1 MIDNMSPMSN
11 RKRFAALLRRA
22 PRQYLAII
30 GAFGR
35 WVMLGA
41 LAGGL
46 AGPASA
52 LFLVTLRWASD
63 IHAQNPWTL
72 WMLPFAG
79 IAIHLLYATFG
90 AATARGNNLLI
101 EEVHLN
107 RRDVPLRMAP
117 LGFMAPVVTLLFGG
131 SVASVGTAVQMG
143 GALADWLA
151 RTLRLSREERRVML
165 MAGLSGGF
173 GSVIGAPVAGAVFG
187 MEVQSVG
194 RIRYEGIVPCLVSSL
209 VAYEIVRLLGV
220 PFGRYPQLPV
230 FAFDP
235 VVALKVGLAGAAFGL
250 CSLVFIELTQAVSKL
265 LGRVAGPRAWLKPAL
280 GGALIIVLADLIGTQ
295 EYLGLSE
302 PLLAAV
308 WAGAGISTFA
318 FLAKLIFTS
327 LTVGAGFRA
336 GEITPLFIMGATLGY
351 ALAPAL
357 GAPPILLAAVGFVA
371 VFAGASNTPIASAL
385 IGIELF
391 GSGGL
396 AYMLIGTVVSYVFS
410 GHRSIYVTQRVD
422 VPKYMFEIPKR
433 AAVREVMTRA
443 LATVGPEAP
452 MSEVLSLLRERAVK
466 SVLVMEGARLV
477 GIITDGDLLRRGG
490 LSLRPDTAA
499 ASLHLAADKRA
510 RDVMTSKPVSVNEIA
525 SLDAAARLL
534 TRMRL
539 KRLPVVDA
547 SGAVTGVIARS
558 DILRRLGE
566 DAHLRI
572 ETPLLAAQES
582 GERATVRGWM
592 RTEVAT
598 VAQSDPFATVLERM
612 VGDPLRRVVV
622 VDDDRHVLGIII
634 DADLLNSTRDA
645 PENVIAEDLMSPT
658 VFTVRDEARPI
669 DVIQTMIQRRVKRLI
684 VVDAE
689 NRLQGIIDRHDML
702 RAMTEGDDGSKISAR
717 S

>member
-1 MIDNMSPMSN
+1 MDNTSPMPASI
-11 RKRFAALLRRA
+11 RIAALLRRA

-117 LGFMAPVVTLLFGG
+117 LGFMAPVVTLVFGG

-151 RTLRLSREERRVML
+151 RMLRLSREERRVML

-250 CSLVFIELTQAVSKL
+250 CSLAFIELTQAVSKL
-265 LGRVAGPRAWLKPAL
+265 LGGSPARAP
-280 GGALIIVLADLIGTQ
+280 
-295 EYLGLSE
+295 
-302 PLLAAV
+302 
-308 WAGAGISTFA
+308 
-318 FLAKLIFTS
+318 
-327 LTVGAGFRA
+327 
-336 GEITPLFIMGATLGY
+336 
-351 ALAPAL
+351 
-357 GAPPILLAAVGFVA
+357 
-371 VFAGASNTPIASAL
+371 
-385 IGIELF
+385 
-391 GSGGL
+391 GS
-396 AYMLIGTVVSYVFS
+396 S
-410 GHRSIYVTQRVD
+410 
-422 VPKYMFEIPKR
+422 
-433 AAVREVMTRA
+433 
-443 LATVGPEAP
+443 
-452 MSEVLSLLRERAVK
+452 
-466 SVLVMEGARLV
+466 
-477 GIITDGDLLRRGG
+477 
-490 LSLRPDTAA
+490 RP
-499 ASLHLAADKRA
+499 S
-510 RDVMTSKPVSVNEIA
+510 
-525 SLDAAARLL
+525 AAR
-534 TRMRL
+534 
-539 KRLPVVDA
+539 
-547 SGAVTGVIARS
+547 
-558 DILRRLGE
+558 
-566 DAHLRI
+566 
-572 ETPLLAAQES
+572 
-582 GERATVRGWM
+582 
-592 RTEVAT
+592 
-598 VAQSDPFATVLERM
+598 
-612 VGDPLRRVVV
+612 
-622 VDDDRHVLGIII
+622 
-634 DADLLNSTRDA
+634 
-645 PENVIAEDLMSPT
+645 
-658 VFTVRDEARPI
+658 
-669 DVIQTMIQRRVKRLI
+669 
-684 VVDAE
+684 
-689 NRLQGIIDRHDML
+689 
-702 RAMTEGDDGSKISAR
+702 
-717 S
+717 

>member
-1 MIDNMSPMSN
+1 MDNTSPMPGSI
-11 RKRFAALLRRA
+11 RIATLLRRA

-117 LGFMAPVVTLLFGG
+117 LGFMAPVVTLVFGG

-250 CSLVFIELTQAVSKL
+250 CSLAFIELTQAVSKL
-265 LGRVAGPRAWLKPAL
+265 LGRIAGPRAWLKPAL
-280 GGALIIVLADLIGTQ
+280 GGALIIVLAALIGTQ
-295 EYLGLSE
+295 EFLGLSE

-308 WAGAGISTFA
+308 WAGAGISTLA

-351 ALAPAL
+351 ALAPIL
-357 GAPPILLAAVGFVA
+357 GVPPTLLAAVGFVA
-371 VFAGASNTPIASAL
+371 VFAGASNTPLASGL

-391 GSGGL
+391 GAGGL

-452 MSEVLSLLRERAVK
+452 LGEVLSLLRERAVK
-466 SVLVMEGARLV
+466 SVLVMEDARLV

-490 LSLRPDTAA
+490 LSLRPDTAVA
-499 ASLHLAADKRA
+499 APLHLAADKRA
-510 RDVMTSKPVSVNEIA
+510 RDVMTPKPASVNEIA
-525 SLDAAARLL
+525 SLDGAARLL
-534 TRMRL
+534 TQLRL

-547 SGAVTGVIARS
+547 NGAVTGVIARS

-592 RTEVAT
+592 RTTVAT
-598 VAQSDPFATVLERM
+598 VRPDDLYSTVLERM
-612 VGDPLRRVVV
+612 IGDPLRRVVV
-622 VDDDRHVLGIII
+622 VDDDRNVLGIIF
-634 DADLLNSTRDA
+634 DADLLNSAREA
-645 PENVIAEDLMSPT
+645 PQNVIAEDIMSPT

-702 RAMTEGDDGSKISAR
+702 RAMIA
-717 S
+717 